1 MAAFEGERRTT
12 TIHGHQVT
20 YRTGGSGPVV
30 LLIHGMA
37 GSSSTWVPCLEHLA
51 PHCTYIAPD
60 LPGHGRSAK
69 PRSDYSLGAHASF
82 LRDLLVTLGHERAT
96 IIGQSLGGG
105 VALQF
110 AYQFPQRVERLAL
123 VGAGGLG
130 EEVTPVLRL
139 LALPG
144 VDLVLPLV
152 FQPWIRDVS
161 RLMGSWTKYIGME
174 PSIATNEMWRAY
186 ASLVDPDTRSAF
198 VHTLRAVVDHRGQRV
213 SAHDK
218 LYLAQDLPTLIV
230 WGSDDPIIPV
240 SHAQAAQEALPGS
253 RVEIM
258 EGLGH
263 FPHSEDPY
271 RFSRILVDFLNS
283 TEPAH
288 LDAADLARRLAPV
301 E

>member
-1 MAAFEGERRTT
+1 MSAFEGERKTT
-12 TIHGHQVT
+12 TIHGHEVT
-20 YRTGGSGPVV
+20 YRMGGSGPVV

-37 GSSSTWVPCLEHLA
+37 GSSSTWVPALEHLA
-51 PHCTYIAPD
+51 PHVTYIAPD

-69 PRSDYSLGAHASF
+69 PRSDYSPGAHASF
-82 LRDLLVTLGHERAT
+82 LRDLLVTLGYERAT
-96 IIGQSLGGG
+96 IVGQSLGGG
-105 VALQF
+105 IAMQF

-130 EEVTPVLRL
+130 EEVNPVLRL

-144 VDLVLPLV
+144 VDLLLPFV
-152 FQPWIRDVS
+152 FQPWIRELTKLFGD
-161 RLMGSWTKYIGME
+161 WTKYIGME
-174 PSIATNEMWRAY
+174 PSTSTTEMWRAY
-186 ASLVDPDTRSAF
+186 ASLVDPESRAAF
-198 VHTLRAVVDHRGQRV
+198 VHTLRAVIDHRGQRV

-230 WGSDDPIIPV
+230 WGTDDPVIPV
-240 SHAQAAQEALPGS
+240 SHAQAALESLPGS

-258 EGLGH
+258 PGVGH

-271 RFSRILVDFLNS
+271 KFSKILVDFVNT
-283 TEPAH
+283 TEPAN

-301 E
+301 D